1 MSSVQSL
8 CSMTHEEAIK
18 ILDAAI
24 VEITTFNTPV
34 YTEQEAESD
43 GKYIKNVAIKAL
55 KDIGASLQ
63 MQQSIK
69 DIYFGKYTNDVNL
82 GAMCFGVVEATRKVS
97 ETYLQGVQN
106 TINILQSERKRQ
118 ERLMAD
124 KAERENLGQQK
135 RSNRIQVW
143 TLVFSIIAA
152 LAALYPII
160 ESLIKRLLN

>member
-1 MSSVQSL
+1 MQSL

-34 YTEQEAESD
+34 YTEQEAESN

-55 KDIGASLQ
+55 KDIGTSLQ

-69 DIYFGKYTNDVNL
+69 DIYFGKYTNGVNL
-82 GAMCFGVVEATRKVS
+82 GVMCFGVVEATRKVT

-135 RSNRIQVW
+135 RSNRIQIW
-143 TLVFSIIAA
+143 TLICSIVAA

-160 ESLIKRLLN
+160 ESLIKSLLN